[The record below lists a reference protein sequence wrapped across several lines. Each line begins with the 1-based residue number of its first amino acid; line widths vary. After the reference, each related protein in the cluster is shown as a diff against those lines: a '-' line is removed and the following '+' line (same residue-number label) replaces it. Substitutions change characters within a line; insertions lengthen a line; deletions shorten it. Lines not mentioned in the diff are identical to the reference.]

1 MKPVGI
7 VTNYSEGYASTELKR
22 AFEERNIGVKFLRF
36 IRFSA
41 GINIDYTLKGIT
53 THEKEHR
60 DVLNDF
66 SALIIRP
73 IGKSS
78 LETGIFRL
86 DILHMLERKGLP
98 IINPAKSIEICTD
111 KYYTSALLHE
121 RGYKVPPTIVTE
133 SPVQALDAFYK
144 LGGDV
149 VVKPLFGSRG
159 IGIVRVNDPDQAQI
173 IFNSL
178 KFNHSVIYLQKFIPH
193 KHRDIRVF
201 VVNDEVIAAM
211 YRVGTSWKTNI
222 ATGAIPQKAELSDEI
237 YNTAIKAAKEL
248 GCLVA
253 GVDFIESQDQIYI
266 TELNSQPGWKGIQ
279 QITKVDIAGEIA
291 KFIIEY
297 VRR

>member
-22 AFEERNIGVKFLRF
+22 AFEQRNIQVKYLRF
-36 IRFSA
+36 FRFAA
-41 GINIDYTLKGIT
+41 GINVNFTLKGIT
-53 THEKEHR
+53 TKEKE
-60 DVLNDF
+60 LENILENY

-98 IINPAKSIEICTD
+98 VINPAKSIEICTD
-111 KYYTSALLHE
+111 KYYTSALLYE
-121 RGYKVPPTIVTE
+121 KGYDVPPTIVTE
-133 SPVQALDAFYK
+133 SPNQALEAFYE
-144 LGGDV
+144 LGKDV
-149 VVKPLFGSRG
+149 VIKPLFGSRG
-159 IGIVRVNDPDQAQI
+159 VGIVRINDPDQAQV

-201 VVNDEVIAAM
+201 VVGDKVVASM

-222 ATGAIPQKAELSDEI
+222 ATGAVPQKAELTDEI
-237 YNTAIKAAKEL
+237 YKTAINASKDL
-248 GCLVA
+248 GCLVS
-253 GVDFIESQDQIYI
+253 GVDFIESGDKLYI

-291 KFIIEY
+291 DFVINY